1 MKPFLPS
8 CSVVSIATT
17 FGASLLLL
25 CGCQSGSKQSK
36 PDASRL
42 RVGAAEIDITPPAGF
57 RMAGYFDERL
67 ATGTHDPLKAK
78 AVVIEQGR
86 KQIALVFCDLVGLS
100 LHVTTNA
107 RAQASEITKI
117 PVSNIMMCATHSHT
131 GPLFDNVIGQHLH
144 AAAVQQYGEDPHEKI
159 DYPDFLAQRLVEAVA
174 EAQKNLHPAELEA
187 GIAEQENLN
196 FNRRYWMKNGKV
208 AFNPGLMNTNIVRP
222 AGPIDPDVGILLA
235 RDAATKKPFAG
246 VTVFAMHCDTIGG
259 TEYSADYPFFLQET
273 LRNAFGTNFISAFG
287 AGTCGDLNN
296 INVKSLEPFK
306 GFVPSERLGVT
317 LGKTV
322 LGATGQLRPISRP
335 SLAVRS
341 MTLQMPLQ
349 EVTPAELADAQ
360 SKSNKLADPNTDF
373 FTKVVAVKRLDLAGK
388 PSRYPMEVQVFRL
401 DQETAIACLPCE
413 IFVELGLAIKQ
424 ASPFKKTMVISI
436 CNDRPSYV
444 PTKKAFAEGSYEVT
458 NARAR
463 PGTGEV
469 LVEAAVKLLNELK

>member
-1 MKPFLPS
+1 MRIKPNL
-8 CSVVSIATT
+8 SIALTIAC
-17 FGASLLLL
+17 GLLLF
-25 CGCQSGSKQSK
+25 CGCQGGSPHRQAAATAT
-36 PDASRL
+36 PPL
-42 RVGAAEIDITPPAGF
+42 RVGAAEIDITPPIGF
-57 RMAGYFDERL
+57 RMAGYFEERL
-67 ATGTHDPLKAK
+67 ATGIHDPLKAK
-78 AVVIEQGR
+78 ALVIEQGK

-117 PVSNIMMCATHSHT
+117 PVSHIMMCGTHSHT
-131 GPLFDNVIGQHLH
+131 GPLFDNVIGDYLH
-144 AAAVQQYGEDPHEKI
+144 AAAVKQYGEDPHEKI
-159 DYPDFLAQRLVEAVA
+159 DYPDFLTQRLVEVVA
-174 EAQKNLHPAELEA
+174 EAQKNLHPAELDA
-187 GIAEQENLN
+187 GIADQENLN

-222 AGPIDPDVGILLA
+222 AGPIDPDVEILLA
-235 RDAATKKPFAG
+235 RDGAKQKPFAG

-273 LRNAFGTNFISAFG
+273 LRNAFGPHFISAFG

-296 INVKSLEPFK
+296 INVHSSEPFK
-306 GFVPSERLGVT
+306 GFGPSERLGTT

-322 LGATGQLRPISRP
+322 LAATGQLKPINHP
-335 SLAVRS
+335 SLAARS
-341 MTLQMPLQ
+341 LTLQMPLQ

-373 FTKVVAVKRLDLAGK
+373 FTKVVAVKRLDLANK

-401 DQETAIACLPCE
+401 DRDTAIVCLPCE
-413 IFVELGLAIKQ
+413 IFVELGLAIKK
-424 ASPFKKTMVISI
+424 ASPFKKTFVISV

-444 PTKKAFAEGSYEVT
+444 PTKKAFSEGSYEVT
-458 NARAR
+458 NARVR

-469 LVEAAVKLLNELK
+469 LVQAALKLLDEVK